1 MANLQQLQQ
10 LSLSPQMALHLSGG
24 QLGGGLGGQLAGMGG
39 IGAGLNPIGGVG
51 GLNGLGGISGLP
63 FMLREGSR
71 MIVNHQVPT

>member
-24 QLGGGLGGQLAGMGG
+24 QLAGMGG
-39 IGAGLNPIGGVG
+39 IGAGLNPIGGIG
-51 GLNGLGGISGLP
+51 GLTGLGGISGLP